1 MSNFG
6 YDQQQVHSYYVQGDD
21 PDDQH
26 SGCNV
31 PPPSQ
36 EQQPFNSQHFAE
48 QGQAGM
54 PKNDLGFN
62 NQTIRS
68 HFVRKVF
75 SIVGIMLAV
84 VTLMSAFPFMHPPT
98 MHFVYGHQGY
108 AYVAYAIFLIVYF
121 TLICCGH
128 GLRRSYPINIVLLAI
143 LTLSIGFVTM
153 MFTAHFAVHSVFMIF
168 TITALSCFGVAL
180 FATIVKKDLTNIMGI
195 VIIATL
201 CLALFG
207 VGVAIAAFFTDVHIL
222 QVIFAAIGA
231 ILVMIMFAIN
241 IQLILGGRTYE
252 ISTEEHIYAS
262 IILFL
267 DSSFLNPMSA
277 AYSRKQRRQ
286 TFSEYLRIS
295 PWWLKQTRHEREPG
309 PNLRGRDQWMFS

>member
-6 YDQQQVHSYYVQGDD
+6 YDPQQVHSYYVQGDD

-26 SGCNV
+26 SGWNV

-75 SIVGIMLAV
+75 FIVGIMLAV
-84 VTLMSAFPFMHPPT
+84 VTLMSAFPFMHRPT
-98 MHFVYGHQGY
+98 MHFVQHNQIYAIL
-108 AYVAYAIFLIVYF
+108 AYVVFLVVYMA
-121 TLICCGH
+121 LMCCCQ
-128 GLRRSYPINIVLLAI
+128 GLRRSFPINIVLLAI

-153 MFTAHFAVHSVFMIF
+153 IITAQYALHSVFMIF

-195 VIIATL
+195 MSIATL

-207 VGVAIAAFFTDVHIL
+207 VGVAIAAFFIDVHIL
-222 QVIFAAIGA
+222 QVIYAAIGA
-231 ILVMIMFAIN
+231 ILFMVWLAID
-241 IQLILGGRTYE
+241 IQMVLGGRTYE
-252 ISTEEHIYAS
+252 ISPEEYIYAS

-267 DSSFLNPMSA
+267 DVIQILWFLLSLFGE
-277 AYSRKQRRQ
+277 K
-286 TFSEYLRIS
+286 
-295 PWWLKQTRHEREPG
+295 
-309 PNLRGRDQWMFS
+309 